1 MLLAQYASKTLF
13 TFKIAYDKLEPEKK
27 IENTKWRDIDN
38 NNRATF
44 GIVGRI
50 GDSGLVTVTTTSEKG
65 KLH

>member
-1 MLLAQYASKTLF
+1 MLLAQYVSKTLF
-13 TFKIAYDKLEPEKK
+13 TFKIAYDKLEPLIN

-44 GIVGRI
+44 GIVGRT
-50 GDSGLVTVTTTSEKG
+50 GDNGLVTVTTTSEKG